1 MYFSHMTYLIS
12 HVTSLNNTCR
22 WSYKLSH
29 SRLLQT
35 GYKSVC
41 SKTLSLYI
49 FFLIFRTKLL
59 ETTHSLYIPKTKE
72 VSSLSLS
79 KVKTLH
85 WMSWLASSFQIQSR
99 SCFFLSH
106 LHLLSLSFL
115 QYEILIRVNLALT
128 SLFSCLIYTSYSLSM
143 YVVLLFLFKYLAWVN
158 FVCSK
163 CFFFSQ

>member
-1 MYFSHMTYLIS
+1 MDCNKLTTNWFVVKPCPINNKLLFFNLSLTLSHSLISWTKFVCRQFTTIHYVSTNKIIHMYFSYITYLIS

-41 SKTLSLYI
+41 NQTLSLYL

-79 KVKTLH
+79 QK
-85 WMSWLASSFQIQSR
+85 SR
-99 SCFFLSH
+99 LC
-106 LHLLSLSFL
+106 
-115 QYEILIRVNLALT
+115 IG
-128 SLFSCLIYTSYSLSM
+128 
-143 YVVLLFLFKYLAWVN
+143 WVG
-158 FVCSK
+158 
-163 CFFFSQ
+163 